1 MDTGRDRD
9 TDIGK
14 DWDRDTD
21 TDIDPEEIYA
31 YGSDT
36 PLKIVH
42 RGMRPHRNVFRVLY
56 STEIRLKKGL
66 IPHSNL
72 IPRKNLFC
80 RV

>member
-1 MDTGRDRD
+1 MVIGRDRD

-36 PLKIVH
+36 PLKC
-42 RGMRPHRNVFRVLY
+42 
-56 STEIRLKKGL
+56 S
-66 IPHSNL
+66 
-72 IPRKNLFC
+72 
-80 RV
+80 